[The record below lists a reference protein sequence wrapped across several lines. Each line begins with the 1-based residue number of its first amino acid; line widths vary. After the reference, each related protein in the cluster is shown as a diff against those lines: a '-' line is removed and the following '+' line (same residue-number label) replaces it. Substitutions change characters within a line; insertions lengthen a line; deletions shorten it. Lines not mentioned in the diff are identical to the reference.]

1 MLSLLLLKRSNYPS
15 NIRNYIKILQQIYL
29 FL

>member
-15 NIRNYIKILQQIYL
+15 NLRNYNT
-29 FL
+29 